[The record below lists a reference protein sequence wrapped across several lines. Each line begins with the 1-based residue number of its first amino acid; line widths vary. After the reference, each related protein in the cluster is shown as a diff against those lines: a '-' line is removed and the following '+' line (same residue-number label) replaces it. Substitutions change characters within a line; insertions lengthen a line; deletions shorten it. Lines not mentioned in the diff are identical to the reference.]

1 MQMQGLSVSPI
12 FKVILL
18 IALGC
23 GVLQLGMDNFV
34 YSRTE
39 MLDQPWRWW
48 TAHWVHVGWR
58 HYALNML
65 AFMSLPFIFPHI
77 RPKTLWLSVFIL
89 PPLLSA
95 GLYGCMPDVQAYAGF
110 SGILHGIYVL
120 VAIESLKIPRERKFA
135 LLVLACILIKLS
147 LEYWFGYTETAQL
160 IQAPVL
166 IESHQ
171 IGVVAGLMF
180 ALISGGGQWL
190 LTRLKHQTTHH

>member
-1 MQMQGLSVSPI
+1 MPQRLLLSPI
-12 FKVILL
+12 FKAILL

-23 GVLQLGMDNFV
+23 GILQFGMDFFV
-34 YSRTE
+34 YSRAE
-39 MLDQPWRWW
+39 MLSQPWRWW

-58 HYALNML
+58 HYGLNML

-77 RPKTLWLSVFIL
+77 RPKTLWLSVLIL

-135 LLVLACILIKLS
+135 LLVLVCILIKLS
-147 LEYWFGYTETAQL
+147 LE
-160 IQAPVL
+160 
-166 IESHQ
+166 
-171 IGVVAGLMF
+171 
-180 ALISGGGQWL
+180 
-190 LTRLKHQTTHH
+190 